1 MTPFSEETIFVT
13 GFPGFIASRLIK
25 RLAAERVRF
34 MLLVQPALLARAREE
49 VAQIAS
55 ETGAARGN
63 FQIVEGDIT
72 CDNLGLAS
80 AELQTARR
88 ETTMLFHLAAIYDL
102 AVERDLAMRV
112 NVGGTRNVNNFAKT
126 IRNLHRYHYVSTCY
140 VAGRRKGLILETELR
155 HDAGFRNHYEETK
168 YAAELDVEALKSELP
183 VTIHRPAVV
192 CGNSRTG
199 ETAKY
204 DGIYYLIHYLRK
216 WPAALTLLNIGNREV
231 CLNLVPIDFV
241 IEAMVAL
248 AKDELAI
255 GATVQLADP
264 APLTT
269 RQLFDEISK
278 ALSGRGSV
286 LTLPARIVQRSL
298 MLPFSP
304 ALTGLPHSAVPY
316 FFLEQTHDSA
326 RARELLEPHGIR
338 CPRFPDYVGALTSFV
353 AEHPKLGWGEG
364 ISHKG
369 PETQSRKN

>member
-1 MTPFSEETIFVT
+1 MTPFSDETIFIT
-13 GFPGFIASRLIK
+13 GFPGFIASRLLK
-25 RLAAERVRF
+25 RLAAEHVRF
-34 MLLVQPALLARAREE
+34 LLLVQPALLERAREE
-49 VAQIAS
+49 VVQIMS

-72 CDNLGLAS
+72 RANLGMAS

-112 NVGGTRNVNNFAKT
+112 NVGGTRNVNHFAKS
-126 IRNLHRYHYVSTCY
+126 IDNLRRYHYVSTCY
-140 VAGRRKGLILETELR
+140 VAGRRKGLILEAELR

-168 YAAELDVEALKSELP
+168 YAAELEVEALKTELP

-192 CGNSRTG
+192 CGDSRTG

-204 DGIYYLIHYLRK
+204 DGIYYLIQYLRK

-248 AKDELAI
+248 AKDERAI
-255 GATVQLADP
+255 GATVQIADP

-269 RQLFDEISK
+269 EQLFDAISK
-278 ALSGRGSV
+278 TFSGRGSAA
-286 LTLPARIVQRSL
+286 TLPARIVERSL

-316 FFLEQTHDSA
+316 FFLEQTHDST
-326 RARELLEPHGIR
+326 RARELLEPHGIT
-338 CPRFPDYVGALTSFV
+338 CPRFPDYVGALIGFV
-353 AEHPKLGWGEG
+353 AEHPKLG
-364 ISHKG
+364 
-369 PETQSRKN
+369 